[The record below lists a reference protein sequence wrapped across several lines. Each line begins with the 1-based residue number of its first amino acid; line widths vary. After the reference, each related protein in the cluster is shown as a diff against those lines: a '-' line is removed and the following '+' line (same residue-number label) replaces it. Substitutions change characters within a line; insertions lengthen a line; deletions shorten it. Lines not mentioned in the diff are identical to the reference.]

1 MLIKRVYE
9 IDPLSCPKCGSQMAV
24 VVFIE
29 PPQDEV
35 VEKILCGHQSAA
47 MVGGLWQASAPRA
60 PPDADGWVQKL
71 DSASSD
77 QLQELTYVDMD
88 TFLVTL

>member
-1 MLIKRVYE
+1 MV
-9 IDPLSCPKCGSQMAV
+9 A
-24 VVFIE
+24 FIE

-35 VEKILCGHQSAA
+35 VEKVLRGHQSAA
-47 MVGGLWQASAPRA
+47 DHRFVSVPVSGLWQPSAPRS
-60 PPDADGWVQKL
+60 PPDTVGLVPEL

-88 TFLVTL
+88 TFLATL

>member
-1 MLIKRVYE
+1 
-9 IDPLSCPKCGSQMAV
+9 MAV
-24 VVFIE
+24 VAFIE

-35 VEKILCGHQSAA
+35 VEKILRGHQSAA
-47 MVGGLWQASAPRA
+47 DHRFASAPRTS
-60 PPDADGWVQKL
+60 PDADGLVPEL

-88 TFLVTL
+88 TFLATL